1 MTPQAAG
8 VAYPLDMTVEP
19 NDTGA
24 RSDSVDERGVLI
36 TAEGRQRARRQL
48 DEANA
53 RWTPKERSARARQ
66 ALENL
71 RGRDLRGRSA

>member
-1 MTPQAAG
+1 MTLQAAE

-19 NDTGA
+19 NDTDA

-36 TAEGRQRARRQL
+36 TAEGRHRARRQL

-71 RGRDLRGRSA
+71 RGRSA